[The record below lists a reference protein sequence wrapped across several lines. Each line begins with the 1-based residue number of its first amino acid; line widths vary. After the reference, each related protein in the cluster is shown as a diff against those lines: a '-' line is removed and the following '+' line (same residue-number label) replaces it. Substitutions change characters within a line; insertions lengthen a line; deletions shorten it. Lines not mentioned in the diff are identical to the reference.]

1 MLYDFRRP
9 NRFSREHVRALQIV
23 NETFARQFS
32 MVLSTMLRT
41 SCLVSV
47 TAVRQ
52 DTAEGYV
59 RAVPNPSLLAVLGF
73 DGDAGPEVP
82 PERQVSG
89 AGVLQM
95 PMGMVMSMLDRML
108 GGSGGP
114 DQPIRAL
121 RDIEVG
127 LVRQLLA
134 RVVNELTQAFESL
147 APVTPVIETLESDPQ
162 FLQFAAP
169 SDPVIVADFTVRI
182 GEQVDGSALCIPF
195 ATLKPAL
202 DALSTTRATHRTDK
216 NEHAAQAVERHL
228 NLVPVEVSVA
238 FRHVTVSAAQVLSL
252 SVGDVLPLRH
262 PVAQPLTVRADGVR
276 VAGAVPGSHGAH
288 LACQIVTL

>member
-32 MVLSTMLRT
+32 MVLSTMLRM
-41 SCLVSV
+41 SSLVSV

-59 RAVPNPSLLAVLGF
+59 RGVPNPSLLAVLDF
-73 DGDAGPEVP
+73 DGDGGPEVP
-82 PERQVSG
+82 SDRQVSG

-127 LVRQLLA
+127 LVRQLLV
-134 RVVNELTQAFESL
+134 RIVHELTTAFESL
-147 APVTPVIETLESDPQ
+147 APVSPVIESLESDPQ

-169 SDPVIVADFTVRI
+169 SDPVIVADFVVRI
-182 GEQVDGSALCIPF
+182 GERVEGSTLCIPF

-202 DALSTTRATHRTDK
+202 DALSSSRTTHRTDK
-216 NEHAAQAVERHL
+216 NERAAAAVERHL
-228 NLVPVEVSVA
+228 NVVPVEVSVA
-238 FRHVTVSAAQVLSL
+238 FNDVTVSAAQVLSL
-252 SVGDVLPLRH
+252 AIGDVLPLRH
-262 PVAQPLTVRADGVR
+262 PVARPLTVRADGVR
-276 VAGAVPGSHGAH
+276 VAGAVPGSHGSH
-288 LACQIVTL
+288 LACQIVSL